1 MSYRDLTIKDTYITE
16 KNDIPNEFYN
26 IVLPESILYKR
37 AAGFFSSSAL
47 ISISKGLQQFYYNGG
62 TIQLVVSP
70 IFSKEDY
77 EAIEKGYSARVDKI
91 TEALIKEFNIEDIK
105 DDDGCNFLAWLIYEN
120 RLEIKVVIKKD
131 NNYGMF
137 HDKFLILYDIDGNKI
152 SSRGSSNESQTAFE
166 DNYETI
172 EVDFS
177 WDISSHN
184 RTLQREAQFDEIWN
198 GINSQW
204 ITCDFPEVI
213 KKQIVQIR
221 KPIATNGG
229 RKKLQLNK
237 ELQEITNSID
247 ENKAIAIP
255 AFIELREYQNNAI
268 IEWTKNKFNGI
279 YEMATG
285 TGKTITAIS
294 SIVKLIE
301 QFERAKSPCGLV
313 FVVPYKVLLEQ
324 WVDNLALF
332 NIHPISCYDSKKSWL
347 LRVRNAIDLYNKGYT
362 NNFCIITTNKTFTDV
377 DFQSCLQNI
386 KKDYIFCADEMHHL
400 ATDKALSFLPSNARF
415 RLGLSA
421 TLMTKYANKEMD
433 ELKKYFG
440 GVVYEFPMEKAIGK
454 FLTPYYYYPVFIDLT
469 SDELDEY
476 HEISKKI
483 SKICVISGTEKMLDN
498 PSLTALL
505 AQRARLIASA
515 SNKIEK
521 LKEFKDKLVGTNF
534 NLFYC
539 GDKVEAETNEKFIEK
554 VNDALKN
561 DIGISVQKFT
571 SGESKKQRENIL
583 KLFSKGLIQGL
594 TAIRC
599 LDEGVDIPA
608 LQRAF
613 ILSSGTNPK
622 EFIQRRGRVLRKAKN
637 KEFAE
642 IYDFIVLPTLDPD
655 RLGFLSTDEI
665 NMEKKIIAR
674 EYGRLQEF
682 AKLAINGTE
691 AFNNFL
697 SKWEMYSSGG
707 NIL

>member
-1 MSYRDLTIKDTYITE
+1 MSFKNLAIKDTYITE

-26 IVLPESILYKR
+26 VVLPESVLYKR

-62 TIQLVVSP
+62 TIQLIVSP

-77 EAIEKGYSARVDKI
+77 EAIEKGYQARADKI
-91 TEALIKEFNIEDIK
+91 TEALIKNFNIEDIK
-105 DDDGCNFLAWLIYEN
+105 NDDGCNFLAWLIYEN
-120 RLEIKVVIKKD
+120 RLEIKIVTRKD
-131 NNYGMF
+131 NNYGIF
-137 HDKFLILYDIDGNKI
+137 HDKFLILYDEEGNKI
-152 SSRGSSNESQTAFE
+152 SSRGSSNESRTAFE

-177 WDISSHN
+177 WDTSRYN
-184 RTLQREAQFDEIWN
+184 RTKQRETQFDEIWYGN
-198 GINSQW
+198 NSQW
-204 ITCDFPEVI
+204 ITSDFPEAI
-213 KKQIVQIR
+213 KRQLIQIR
-221 KPIATNGG
+221 KPIEHSVNSYISKDT
-229 RKKLQLNK
+229 
-237 ELQEITNSID
+237 QENEFVSNIDNNTTISI
-247 ENKAIAIP
+247 P
-255 AFIELREYQNNAI
+255 SFIKLREYQNNAI
-268 IEWTKNKFNGI
+268 REWTIHQFKGI

-301 QFERAKSPCGLV
+301 QFEKANYPCGLV

-332 NIHPISCYDSKKSWL
+332 NIQPICCYDSKKTWL
-347 LRVRNAIDLYNKGYT
+347 NRAKNAIDLFNNGYT
-362 NNFCIITTNKTFTDV
+362 NHFCLITTNKTFIDS
-377 DFQSCLQNI
+377 DFQTCLQDI

-400 ATDKALSFLPSNARF
+400 ATDKALNYLPQNARF

-421 TLMTKYANKEMD
+421 TLMTKYADKEMD
-433 ELKKYFG
+433 DLKSYFG
-440 GVVYEFPMEKAIGK
+440 GIIYEFPMEKAIGK
-454 FLTPYYYYPVFIDLT
+454 FLTPYYYHPVFVDLT
-469 SDELDEY
+469 PDELDEY

-483 SKICVISGTEKMLDN
+483 SKICAVNGTEKMLEN

-521 LKEFKDKLVGTNF
+521 LKEFKDKLVGTKF

-539 GDKVEAETNEKFIEK
+539 GDKVETETNEKFIEK
-554 VNDALKN
+554 VNEVLKN
-561 DIGISVQKFT
+561 DIGISAQKFT
-571 SGESKKQRENIL
+571 SEESKKQRENIL
-583 KLFSKGLIQGL
+583 KLFSNGIIQGL

-642 IYDFIVLPTLDPD
+642 IYDFIVLPTLDPN
-655 RLGFLSTDEI
+655 RIGFLSIDEI
-665 NMEKKIIAR
+665 NIEKKIIAR
-674 EYGRLQEF
+674 EYERLQEF

-691 AFNNFL
+691 AFDEFL
-697 SKWEMYSSGG
+697 SKWEMYSNGG
-707 NIL
+707 NI